1 MADLVTNLYLRT
13 QHFDQSIQNVQKQL
27 DALNKTLLDV
37 DKKLSKPKKSL
48 FDFSNI
54 LSNSTVKSLTKF
66 AGTLGLTMTSIEAFE
81 KLIKSSQTTSDAFDK
96 AMAAVTGTVDQF
108 FTSLSTGDFTS
119 MTMGLGSIIDK
130 AVEAQAALDQLGNT
144 MMSYNYFSSKF
155 GAEFSDAITVLRD
168 KSSTTTERDAANKTI
183 KDLLVKQQERNNG

>member
-37 DKKLSKPKKSL
+37 DKKISKPTKSL

-54 LSNSTVKSLTKF
+54 LSSSAVKSLTKY

-81 KLIKSSQTTSDAFDK
+81 KSIRSCQTVSDTFDNNLNAVK
-96 AMAAVTGTVDQF
+96 GSVDALFRSLVTGDWTV
-108 FTSLSTGDFTS
+108 
-119 MTMGLGSIIDK
+119 
-130 AVEAQAALDQLGNT
+130 
-144 MMSYNYFSSKF
+144 
-155 GAEFSDAITVLRD
+155 FSDGIVNAY
-168 KSSTTTERDAANKTI
+168 NKL
-183 KDLLVKQQERNNG
+183 KDLSVLMDELADKKLD

>member
-37 DKKLSKPKKSL
+37 DKKISKPTKSL

-81 KLIKSSQTTSDAFDK
+81 KSHKF
-96 AMAAVTGTVDQF
+96 
-108 FTSLSTGDFTS
+108 SL
-119 MTMGLGSIIDK
+119 
-130 AVEAQAALDQLGNT
+130 
-144 MMSYNYFSSKF
+144 
-155 GAEFSDAITVLRD
+155 
-168 KSSTTTERDAANKTI
+168 
-183 KDLLVKQQERNNG
+183 LLL